1 MPSSRY
7 TVDPADLAVELAPRR
22 NRPPGEDAALLSE
35 AAALF
40 APAPDPVAV
49 ALDAFYAKP
58 AKALYHA
65 VELAAYA
72 RAGVR
77 LAGPVLDLGC
87 GDGTMAAML
96 LRAGII
102 DRPPACGLDIDE
114 PSVRRAL
121 RRHAHGTVLRGDAY
135 LLPFADGSFRAVTAN
150 TLLSALPDS
159 PEPAVAEACRVLA
172 RGGRFAVT
180 VPTPRQRAAAWPS
193 GLAALLP
200 RQAREQLV
208 ARFEARSQDHLV
220 LEPSAWL
227 RAFRGAGLEIVT
239 VEPFMGPDVARACSL
254 LALQP
259 LRVLSTLR
267 ATPALGRRLAGRLL
281 ETPTHRL
288 VEADAATDAA
298 TAGSVLIVAERP

>member
-1 MPSSRY
+1 M
-7 TVDPADLAVELAPRR
+7 ELAPRR
-22 NRPPGEDAALLSE
+22 NCPPEEDAALLSE
-35 AAALF
+35 APALF

-72 RAGVR
+72 RAGVE

-159 PEPAVAEACRVLA
+159 RARRRRGLPGPSAGRPLRVTAPHPATAGRRLA
-172 RGGRFAVT
+172 VRPRG
-180 VPTPRQRAAAWPS
+180 TPATAS
-193 GLAALLP
+193 E
-200 RQAREQLV
+200 EQLV
-208 ARFEARSQDHLV
+208 ARLRHARRTTSSSSRRTGCARSV
-220 LEPSAWL
+220 GRASTSSRSSRSWAPTWRGPVACWL
-227 RAFRGAGLEIVT
+227 SSR
-239 VEPFMGPDVARACSL
+239 
-254 LALQP
+254 
-259 LRVLSTLR
+259 
-267 ATPALGRRLAGRLL
+267 
-281 ETPTHRL
+281 
-288 VEADAATDAA
+288 
-298 TAGSVLIVAERP
+298 

>member
-1 MPSSRY
+1 M
-7 TVDPADLAVELAPRR
+7 ELAPRR
-22 NRPPGEDAALLSE
+22 NRTPGEDDALLSE
-35 AAALF
+35 APALF
-40 APAPDPVAV
+40 APVPDPVAV

-72 RAGVR
+72 RAHVR

-96 LRAGII
+96 HRAGIV

-114 PSVRRAL
+114 PSVRQARRRRAHL
-121 RRHAHGTVLRGDAY
+121 ATLRGDAY
-135 LLPFADGSFRAVTAN
+135 RLPFADGSFRAVTAN
-150 TLLSALPDS
+150 SLLSALPGS
-159 PEPAVAEACRVLA
+159 PEPAIAEALRVLA
-172 RGGRFAVT
+172 RGGRLAASM
-180 VPTPRQRAAAWPS
+180 PTPRQRATAWPS
-193 GLAALLP
+193 ALTALLP
-200 RQAREQLV
+200 RQVRHQLV

-220 LEPSAWL
+220 LEPAAWL

-254 LALQP
+254 LSVQPMRALAA
-259 LRVLSTLR
+259 LR
-267 ATPALGRRLAGRLL
+267 AAPALGRRVAGRLL
-281 ETPTHRL
+281 ERASHRL
-288 VEADAATDAA
+288 VEADADTDAA